1 MSMSTPTATVT
12 NVAAGTTM
20 GMSMHTAMV
29 TNVAAATTTA
39 TSMHTAT
46 VTNVAAATT
55 TAMSIA
61 IMCPDILMT
70 ASVKFVIR
78 MKNIAMCAAKALL
91 TAPAVCRMQIR

>member
-1 MSMSTPTATVT
+1 MPTATVT
-12 NVAAGTTM
+12 SAAAGTT
-20 GMSMHTAMV
+20 TA
-29 TNVAAATTTA
+29 TA

-78 MKNIAMCAAKALL
+78 MKNIAMCVAKALL
-91 TAPAVCRMQIR
+91 TAAAVCRMQIR